1 MDLSMSTQFEEL
13 GALLLN
19 RAARLERTVG
29 ASLSG
34 TGLAVPHW
42 LILGALHRAAE
53 GLTMTG
59 LADFVGLPGA
69 TLTRSVDR
77 LVDQALLHRTI
88 DSVDRRRVLV
98 HLTDRGRS
106 KYRAVTPRV
115 SENIEAEVCDLAT
128 WELQALTGLLA
139 KRTC

>member
-1 MDLSMSTQFEEL
+1 MSTEFAEL
-13 GALLLN
+13 ASLLLD
-19 RAARLERTVG
+19 RAARLERVIG

-42 LILGALHRAAE
+42 LILGALHRASD

-59 LADFVGLPGA
+59 LANVVGLPGA

-77 LVDQALLHRTI
+77 LVDQALLHRTV
-88 DSVDRRRVLV
+88 DALDRRRVLV

-106 KYRAVTPRV
+106 SYHAVAPRV
-115 SENIEAEVCDLAT
+115 DEAVEAQLSNLAA
-128 WELQALTGLLA
+128 WEHEALAGLLA
-139 KRTC
+139 KRS

>member
-13 GALLLN
+13 AALLLN
-19 RAARLERTVG
+19 RAARLERTIG

-59 LADFVGLPGA
+59 LADLVGLPGA

-77 LVDQALLHRTI
+77 LVDQALLHRTV
-88 DSVDRRRVLV
+88 DSLDRRRVLV

-106 KYRAVTPRV
+106 KYQAITPRV

-128 WELQALTGLLA
+128 WEHQALAGLLA
-139 KRTC
+139 KRS

>member
-1 MDLSMSTQFEEL
+1 MAKEFEKL
-13 GALLLN
+13 ASLLLD
-19 RAARLERTVG
+19 RAARLERAIG

-42 LILGALHRAAE
+42 LVLGAIHRASD

-59 LADFVGLPGA
+59 LADIIGLPGA

-88 DSVDRRRVLV
+88 DSLDRRRVLV

-106 KYRAVTPRV
+106 TYQAISPRV
-115 SENIEAEVCDLAT
+115 DDAIESELRDLAS
-128 WELQALTGLLA
+128 WEHQALAGLLT
-139 KRTC
+139 KRS